1 MHSEYFIAIL
11 HHYADSDSK
20 IGLHSCSFQT
30 ILTENSNIDEESEEN
45 GDKNNFY

>member
-11 HHYADSDSK
+11 HDYAEGDSE

-30 ILTENSNIDEESEEN
+30 ILTGNSKLDEESEAN